1 MSEWSNEHD
10 WKSCIRH
17 KRIGGSNPPLS
28 ATQKAHQLRCAF
40 CVLLRR
46 DLNRERAN
54 LFACSPLGEK
64 IVQCTILR
72 VWSPQSENPPLSA
85 IKKGCRAHPF
95 FMGKVIIEGDLMG
108 EQIAVAIFLLKQT

>member
-64 IVQCTILR
+64 IVQRLYSNGYNLIYFYYKGVAGIIVPTQRI
-72 VWSPQSENPPLSA
+72 NYKNH
-85 IKKGCRAHPF
+85 IKTYLD
-95 FMGKVIIEGDLMG
+95 II
-108 EQIAVAIFLLKQT
+108 Q

>member
-1 MSEWSNEHD
+1 MLFLTNRDKITIINLIVYGEMSEWSNEHD

-17 KRIGGSNPPLS
+17 KRIGGS
-28 ATQKAHQLRCAF
+28 
-40 CVLLRR
+40 
-46 DLNRERAN
+46 
-54 LFACSPLGEK
+54 
-64 IVQCTILR
+64 
-72 VWSPQSENPPLSA
+72 NPPLSA

>member
-28 ATQKAHQLRCAF
+28 ANKIRTLNASFFVAEG
-40 CVLLRR
+40 

-64 IVQCTILR
+64 TVRCTVLR
-72 VWSPQSENPPLSA
+72 VWSSQNENPPLSA
-85 IKKGCRAHPF
+85 TQKAHQLGC
-95 FMGKVIIEGDLMG
+95 V
-108 EQIAVAIFLLKQT
+108 Q